1 MGQIYIHPPYS
12 LYGVIF
18 FTTFMKN
25 LTMAISRSAY
35 KRYRVIDSLLRNIY
49 KPYPTLIDIQG
60 ECKNKLEITPSLDTL
75 EKDIRNMKQSDVYD
89 APIVFCRKNLGY
101 YYNDLNYSINSIP
114 LTENDISSIKEALD
128 LIKNLGGGNRSNE
141 RFSDAIQKILVA
153 FKEEF
158 PESDTKRKIILTDYV
173 EGAKGYENFNTLFK
187 ACKNKYPVSLSH
199 YSYNNREFKA
209 IIVHPILL
217 KEFENRWYLVGYSES
232 HKSIRTF
239 GLDRIYEPLHLKRKY
254 VDSDEKEVESYCNDI
269 YGVYPIENQ
278 PKQRITFLTSAKIT
292 NYFEA
297 YPIHS
302 SQKPEKNE
310 SGTCFFTIDVVPSM
324 ELIRLFRSYGKN
336 LEVIS
341 PDWLRVQTKSLL

>member
-1 MGQIYIHPPYS
+1 MYIRPPYS
-12 LYGVIF
+12 LYGLIF
-18 FTTFMKN
+18 FAIFMKN

-35 KRYRVIDSLLRNIY
+35 KRYRIIDSVLRNIY
-49 KPYPTLIDIQG
+49 KPYPTLLDIQK
-60 ECKNKLEITPSLDTL
+60 ECSHKLNIIPSLETL
-75 EKDIRNMKQSDVYD
+75 QKDIRNMKNSTEYD
-89 APIVFCRKNLGY
+89 APIAFCRSNLGY
-101 YYNDLNYSINSIP
+101 YYTDPNYSINSIP

-128 LIKNLGGGNRSNE
+128 LVKNLGGGNRANE
-141 RFSDAIQKILVA
+141 RFSNAIQKILVA

-158 PESDTKRKIILTDYV
+158 PDSDTNRKIILTDYV

-187 ACKNKYPVSLSH
+187 ACKNKYPVSFSH
-199 YSYNNREFKA
+199 YSYYNREFKA

-217 KEFENRWYLVGYSES
+217 KEFENRWYLVGYSET

-278 PKQRITFLTSAKIT
+278 PKQRIKFLTSSKIT

-302 SQKPEKNE
+302 SQQPEKNE
-310 SGTCFFTIDVVPSM
+310 SGSSFFTIDVIPSM

-336 LEVIS
+336 LEVIN
-341 PDWLRVQTKSLL
+341 PQWLREQTKTLL